1 MYEEE
6 EKEAR
11 ASMVDLRRV
20 SAARWTRNE

>member
-11 ASMVDLRRV
+11 ASMFDLRR
-20 SAARWTRNE
+20 ARRDEVET